1 MHVPVLVDKVIKN
14 MSPHNKGVYL
24 DATVGHGGHAK
35 AILEASSP
43 DGFVVCVDI
52 DPSALEA
59 AKTNL
64 KDFEQRIKLVNA
76 NYKDIKTIIKQ
87 SEFEK
92 FDGILLDL
100 GFNVSQIFDESR
112 GFSFIKDGPLDM
124 RFDRSSDLTAYDV
137 VNRFTQEKLA
147 KIIKEYGEEK
157 YFYKIAK
164 AIVIARQK
172 RPIQNTLTLSAII
185 SNVVKRYT
193 RIHPATRTFQAI
205 RIFVNNELEN
215 LKSFVD
221 SVKDIVNIEGTIV
234 IISFHSLEDRIVKNV
249 FKQLLTI
256 TGPSFTLLT
265 PKPLTAD
272 ESELDLNRM
281 ARSAKLRAVKRVA

>member
-1 MHVPVLVDKVIKN
+1 

>member
-185 SNVVKRYT
+185 SNVVKRHT

-256 TGPSFTLLT
+256 TWPSFTLLT